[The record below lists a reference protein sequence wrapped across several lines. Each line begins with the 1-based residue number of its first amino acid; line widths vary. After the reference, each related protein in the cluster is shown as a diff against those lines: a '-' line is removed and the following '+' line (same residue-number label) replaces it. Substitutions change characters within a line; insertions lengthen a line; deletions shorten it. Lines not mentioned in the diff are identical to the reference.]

1 MVSGVLFQQD
11 GGPRAARTEEWPYG
25 VPDLSPAEAEL
36 VMGDTVLLYRYWSLH
51 VLAEGVRQLNDPV
64 AQFILEQ
71 PEDPARYRC

>member
-1 MVSGVLFQQD
+1 M
-11 GGPRAARTEEWPYG
+11 
-25 VPDLSPAEAEL
+25 PDLSPAEAEL
-36 VMGDTVLLYRYWSLH
+36 VMGDTVLLYRHLSLH